1 VNLVSQQP
9 KRKTESPYGGTSS
22 PSLDLTS
29 MFGLLDRAHRP
40 SGVLCFSDA
49 KPERPKVNAVIAV
62 IADNGVHP
70 SKRWT
75 TPGTGHD
82 R

>member
-22 PSLDLTS
+22 LSLDLTS

-49 KPERPKVNAVIAV
+49 KPERLKVNAVIAV
-62 IADNGVHP
+62 SADNGVHP